1 MEAVFLVLG
10 TLLVLG
16 TFLDVIWTT
25 LASSG
30 GAGPITRRFAPV
42 LWKGVVGIHRGR
54 GSHGFLSGSAVA
66 LVVLVPALWIILV
79 TAGWWLITLGGS
91 DPIVTSSTGATADAL
106 DRLYF
111 TGYTIFTLGNGDFRP
126 SGTVWQMT
134 TVAMTASGLILVTLS
149 ITYLVPIATAAAAQ
163 RQLSTFIFSLGDIP
177 QDLLTRAWTGEDF
190 GVLETHLTNL
200 APDLHAAGQSHLT
213 YPILHYLHP
222 TDFRSATPN
231 AFVNLALALELLDTA
246 VRPSARPARLAIE
259 PCRQGVQLF
268 LRTLRGAHIQAA
280 DTPLDLPD
288 LAPLADSGIPLVSED
303 QYSAQAHRSQ
313 QTRQLLAGLLIHTGW
328 SQDRAGTQEPPSD

>member
-1 MEAVFLVLG
+1 MEVILVVLG
-10 TLLVLG
+10 TVLVLV
-16 TFLDVIWTT
+16 TFLDVVWTT

-30 GAGPITRRFAPV
+30 GAGPITRWFAPL
-42 LWKGVVGIHRGR
+42 LWSGMTAIHRR
-54 GSHGFLSGSAVA
+54 RRSHGFLSASAVA
-66 LVVLVPALWIILV
+66 LVVLVLAFWIVLV
-79 TAGWWLITLGGS
+79 TTGWWLITLGGS
-91 DPIVTSSTGATADAL
+91 EPIVTSSTGAAADAL

-126 SGTVWQMT
+126 NGTVWQMT

-163 RQLSTFIFSLGDIP
+163 RQLSTFIFSLGGTP
-177 QDLLTRAWTGEDF
+177 QELLVRAWTGEDF

-213 YPILHYLHP
+213 YPVLHYLHP
-222 TDFRSATPN
+222 TDFQSAIPN

-246 VRPSARPARLAIE
+246 VHPSVRPVRLATE

-280 DTPLDLPD
+280 EVPLELPD
-288 LAPLADSGIPLVSED
+288 LAPLAERGIPLVSED
-303 QYSAQAHRSQ
+303 AYLAQADRSE
-313 QTRQLLAGLLIHTGW
+313 QTRQVLAGLLLHTGW
-328 SQDRAGTQEPPSD
+328 SDHPTG